1 MTQSAADTTV
11 IDLFA
16 ALDRLDLPA
25 LGELLADDVSMVDEI
40 SRKWLRGKD
49 AVLASLAPTF
59 AAVQSIRSTLSDLCS
74 SAIDG
79 CTTVTCV
86 LDQTYVIDGAA
97 TTITAPTTCVLRRA
111 DNAWKIVVMHS
122 VPLAEG

>member
-1 MTQSAADTTV
+1 MASAPADATV
-11 IDLFA
+11 TKLFA

-25 LGELLADDVSMVDEI
+25 LAELLAEDVSMVDEI

-59 AAVQSIRSTLSDLCS
+59 AAVQSIQSSISDLR
-74 SAIDG
+74 ANEG
-79 CTTVTCV
+79 AGYATVTCM
-86 LDQTYVIDGAA
+86 LDQRYVIDGEA
-97 TTITAPTTCVLRRA
+97 TTITAPTTCVLRDA
-111 DNAWKIVVMHS
+111 TDGWQIVVMHS